1 MPKLHRKIRV
11 VLLACLVAISPALAF
26 AGFEIVTGNVREI
39 EPGVFFRSG
48 QLSGAAIEQM
58 IQHRNIMTILNLRG
72 SHPQD
77 RWFAAESSVA
87 QGYGVKYISIP
98 LSPNEEPSVDEM
110 NRIAAILQK
119 ANGPIL
125 VHCNSG
131 ANRTGLVSA
140 IYELAVQGKSPTD
153 ASGQLSILYGHF
165 PWLGSRTAAMD
176 RAFEKFAAQWDF
188 NADRALAQNHAA
200 AAAQ

>member
-1 MPKLHRKIRV
+1 MPKLRRKIRIA
-11 VLLACLVAISPALAF
+11 LLACLVVISPVLAF
-26 AGFEIVTGNVREI
+26 AGYEIATGNVREV

-48 QLSGAAIEQM
+48 QLDGAGIEQM
-58 IQHRNIMTILNLRG
+58 IQRHNIMTILNLRG
-72 SHPQD
+72 AHPED

-98 LSPNEEPSVDEM
+98 LSPNEEPSVDRM
-110 NRIAAILQK
+110 NQIAATLQK

-140 IYELAVQGKSPTD
+140 IYELAVQGKTPSE

-176 RAFEKFAAQWDF
+176 RAFERFAAQWDP
-188 NADRALAQNHAA
+188 NTDRAVAQNPVAT
-200 AAAQ
+200 AAQ